1 MYKFLLVGAL
11 VVASGFIAYFGD
23 QLGRVLGKKRLTLW
37 GMRPRST
44 ATFISVV
51 AGVMVLVIT
60 IVALLLVNADVRRAF
75 LEVDRIHA
83 ERKDLRQETTSL
95 KNENAGLKNDNV
107 RLIEEGKLLLEG
119 MDRLL
124 IESEGLKVKNNNL
137 IRQRDDFSKE
147 IISVREQVADLEGQ
161 RVDLEG
167 QRVDLVKEV
176 ARLDGEMI
184 RLETARLE
192 LEQEIQVAS
201 ARKEEAERGSFEFA
215 GRTLAEVKR
224 LRNQLERRRSQ
235 LERYTRQIELKD
247 AYITRLLMESDF
259 AFRPGTVLASGLI
272 GGTED
277 KPKVFSSLQGL
288 LKLANEAAK
297 KTGARGEDGWAILV
311 SEKRLSE
318 PGVSADRLLG
328 ESELIDAAADRI
340 CAELDPLLVEVFA
353 VRNTLIGEQVP
364 VDFALRLNELVF
376 HESELLVRHEVDG
389 GKSVASICEDLV
401 KMLQVDV
408 YRLVKDR
415 GLRRTKVDG
424 NDEHGSVNIFKLI
437 NAAEA
442 VKKVGGK
449 VPVEVRALEDIHEA
463 GPLVVEFLVVLEE

>member
-1 MYKFLLVGAL
+1 MYKFLLVGSL

-23 QLGRVLGKKRLTLW
+23 QLGRVLGKKRVTLW

-60 IVALLLVNADVRRAF
+60 IVTLLLVNADVRRAF

-83 ERKDLRQETTSL
+83 ERKDLRQETTRL
-95 KNENAGLKNDNV
+95 KYENAGLKNENV

-124 IESEGLKVKNNNL
+124 VESEELKVKNSNL

-147 IISVREQVADLEGQ
+147 IIAVREQVA
-161 RVDLEG
+161 DLEG

-247 AYITRLLMESDF
+247 AYITRLLMEIDF
-259 AFRPGTVLASGLI
+259 AFRPGAVLASGLI

-277 KPKVFSSLQGL
+277 KPKVVSLLQGL
-288 LKLANEAAK
+288 LKAADEAAK
-297 KTGARGEDGWAILV
+297 KTGARGENGRAILV

-318 PGVSADRLLG
+318 PGVSAGRLLG
-328 ESELIDAAADRI
+328 EFELINAAADRI
-340 CAELDPLLVEVFA
+340 CAEVDPLFVEVFA
-353 VRNTLIGEQVP
+353 VRNTLMGEQVP
-364 VDFALRLNELVF
+364 VDFALHLNELVF

-408 YRLVKDR
+408 YRLAKDR
-415 GLRRTKVDG
+415 GLRRTKVGG

-437 NAAEA
+437 TAAEE

-449 VPVEVRALEDIHEA
+449 VPVEVRALDDIHEA